1 MATSCRW
8 ILKRYARFLPGS
20 KGEGD
25 KWKVFEAEGS
35 KRELVLTIV
44 ESGHMLVSL
53 GQSSWFTW
61 EGISLI
67 GATEFLK
74 VQRKKDSL
82 LFRCA
87 VKGESR
93 LMRMQFGGSKA
104 EAQKECSS
112 AVVKLTEYLPVTTQ
126 DETASPS
133 SCVSALP
140 NQPPT
145 CDHHNNRTA
154 QREPVTSE
162 PETVHGSLSIQR
174 LAQHFI
180 GQQGLSMPLV
190 YRHSPPASGR
200 PGAFLRACLL
210 DSSFP
215 AFVEEVE
222 GEMRKLL
229 LD

>member
-1 MATSCRW
+1 MANSCTW
-8 ILKRYARFLPGS
+8 ILKRYGRFLPGS
-20 KGEGD
+20 TGDGD
-25 KWKVFEAEGS
+25 KWKVFEADGG

-44 ESGHMLVSL
+44 ESGHMLVSQ
-53 GQSSWFTW
+53 GQELL

-74 VQRKKDSL
+74 VQRKTDSL

-104 EAQKECSS
+104 EALEKCSS

-126 DETASPS
+126 DDTASPS
-133 SCVSALP
+133 SCVPAPP

-145 CDHHNNRTA
+145 ATTTTEQTA
-154 QREPVTSE
+154 QMEAVTGE

-180 GQQGLSMPLV
+180 GQQGLSLPLV
-190 YRHSPPASGR
+190 YRHSPLPAGNLE
-200 PGAFLRACLL
+200 AFLRACLL

-222 GEMRKLL
+222 SEMRKLL
-229 LD
+229 QD

>member
-53 GQSSWFTW
+53 GQELL

-104 EAQKECSS
+104 EAQEECSS

-145 CDHHNNRTA
+145 ATTTTTEQTA

-180 GQQGLSMPLV
+180 GQQGLSLPLV
-190 YRHSPPASGR
+190 YRHSPLPAGDLE
-200 PGAFLRACLL
+200 PFLRACLL

>member
-1 MATSCRW
+1 MATSTSCRW

-20 KGEGD
+20 KGT
-25 KWKVFEAEGS
+25 KLPSLNLQVFEAEGS

-53 GQSSWFTW
+53 GQ
-61 EGISLI
+61 E
-67 GATEFLK
+67 
-74 VQRKKDSL
+74 L
-82 LFRCA
+82 L
-87 VKGESR
+87 GESR

-104 EAQKECSS
+104 EAQEECSS

-145 CDHHNNRTA
+145 ATTTTTEQTA

-162 PETVHGSLSIQR
+162 PEMVHGSLSIQR

-180 GQQGLSMPLV
+180 GQQGLSLPLV
-190 YRHSPPASGR
+190 YRHSPLPAGDLE
-200 PGAFLRACLL
+200 PFLRACLL